1 MKVLI
6 AISLFITLTSCL
18 TVSFNQPQP
27 KDGNRLQEFPEELR
41 GTWTKDDGD
50 FFTINAAGI
59 QSSNLIYDSLE
70 NLIDTSYKYTA
81 LSDSLQLHQ
90 GGKYYVYNMQDS
102 EDMWNF
108 AVVNVDVKGNIYTY
122 LCDDAKFY
130 SELKGIKV
138 DSLSYSGQHYLE
150 GTDEFLDFDTTIH
163 NPSAKEISK
172 MDYADLRNVY
182 FNGQIRIRDLRK
194 IAVRK
199 NLISIYRSDG
209 TVEEANRE
217 SETDEP
223 EVEEVN
229 E

>member
-1 MKVLI
+1 MKVLF

-50 FFTINAAGI
+50 FFTIKASGI

-70 NLIDTSYKYTA
+70 NLIDTSYRYTA
-81 LSDSLQLHQ
+81 LSDSLQLYQ

-138 DSLSYSGQHYLE
+138 DSLSYSGQYYLE
-150 GTDEFLDFDTTIH
+150 DSDEFLDFDTTIYY
-163 NPSAKEISK
+163 PSAKEISK

-182 FNGQIRIRDLRK
+182 FNGQIRIKDLRK

-199 NLISIYRSDG
+199 NLMSIYRVDG
-209 TVEEANRE
+209 TVEEMDVD
-217 SETDEP
+217 SE
-223 EVEEVN
+223 EEDN
-229 E
+229 MSED